1 MSILD
6 IILLICFIPALI
18 QGLRKGFIAQV
29 VAVISIIAGVWM
41 SFEFATLVS
50 GWLGKYIPGAEQ
62 VLKIV
67 AFALILAGVIVGRFL
82 LGKIIE
88 GMFKL
93 VMLDWLNKLLGVIF
107 AMMKTALIVGF
118 LILVFN
124 SINDTF
130 HLVSEKYLSESML
143 YPPLK
148 GFADSVFPYL
158 RGLFQ

>member
-1 MSILD
+1 MNTNLQIYKFRLD
-6 IILLICFIPALI
+6 YEYLGYHSFNMFHTSPYT
-18 QGLRKGFIAQV
+18 GLEKG
-29 VAVISIIAGVWM
+29 
-41 SFEFATLVS
+41 LHRPS
-50 GWLGKYIPGAEQ
+50 GRSD
-62 VLKIV
+62 
-67 AFALILAGVIVGRFL
+67 ILAGVIVGLFL